1 MFNRNLW
8 LCACS
13 IAALGAASHALAAD
27 VAPAA
32 AVEEVIVTA
41 QKRAENIQDVPLSIM
56 AMTGDQLAKQG
67 VTDVAGLERV
77 IPNLRL
83 DNIAQS
89 AGLTVRIRGFGA
101 SSNAAIDPS
110 VAPYIDGAYIPRPG
124 AMLTSFLDV
133 ANVEVLRG
141 PQGTLF
147 GRNATVGAISL
158 KTNDPSLTSR
168 SGEMEADLGNYGF
181 RKLEAIGNLPVN
193 DVFALRA
200 AAFGSHTDGYV
211 KNRLDGK
218 TYGRSD
224 TFAGRLSGKW
234 EITPD
239 VTWVGRV
246 DYAKTTGDGINLSQV
261 DTSTATA
268 AQLANFT
275 ARTGGNPST
284 LAYPPTFKANE
295 RFDNPSLNDSQ
306 WGVSS
311 DLTWNVKGG
320 YSLRLLDSYR
330 DWSNKQTD
338 GDVVF
343 TPLDLLNRY
352 GSYDSKS
359 QSHELQFISP
369 QGQLAGGHLDFVSGL
384 YYFSEDYDIGE
395 VFDLGSQYCS
405 FAVAAA
411 APPLVGACN
420 AGPKLGAA
428 NGLFSQKASSV
439 AAYAQATIKLTSTL
453 DMILG
458 ARETHDEKTGNFTEV
473 LTNPT
478 AVLVRAPENTSL
490 KFTDSRPSYRANLSW
505 HATDQ
510 IMAFATY
517 STGYK
522 SGGLN
527 SAGGAAALGAKR
539 LFGSET
545 STDIELGVKSVFF
558 DRRLLLNVT
567 LYQTDLDNFQ
577 DRSFDGTSFIVRN
590 AGSVRAQG
598 VEAEGQARPTEHV
611 KLDFGV
617 AYLNSY
623 FTDNRNAPG
632 LPACNG
638 SPTSCPLTQ
647 DLTGRPTTFAPKW
660 QGNIGAE
667 YDTGP
672 FENGFT
678 AQFRTDLSYVS
689 SLFSTNDDNPQSII
703 RPQTLLG
710 ARIDLLTPDKSWK
723 FTLFGENLTDER
735 SFRLKF
741 PQTLDSLFGVRIPTT
756 GATLLRGYMAAPRLY
771 GVKVTKTF

>member
-1 MFNRNLW
+1 
-8 LCACS
+8 
-13 IAALGAASHALAAD
+13 
-27 VAPAA
+27 
-32 AVEEVIVTA
+32 
-41 QKRAENIQDVPLSIM
+41 
-56 AMTGDQLAKQG
+56 
-67 VTDVAGLERV
+67 
-77 IPNLRL
+77 
-83 DNIAQS
+83 
-89 AGLTVRIRGFGA
+89 
-101 SSNAAIDPS
+101 
-110 VAPYIDGAYIPRPG
+110 
-124 AMLTSFLDV
+124 
-133 ANVEVLRG
+133 
-141 PQGTLF
+141 
-147 GRNATVGAISL
+147 
-158 KTNDPSLTSR
+158 
-168 SGEMEADLGNYGF
+168 
-181 RKLEAIGNLPVN
+181 
-193 DVFALRA
+193 
-200 AAFGSHTDGYV
+200 
-211 KNRLDGK
+211 
-218 TYGRSD
+218 
-224 TFAGRLSGKW
+224 
-234 EITPD
+234 
-239 VTWVGRV
+239 
-246 DYAKTTGDGINLSQV
+246 
-261 DTSTATA
+261 
-268 AQLANFT
+268 
-275 ARTGGNPST
+275 
-284 LAYPPTFKANE
+284 
-295 RFDNPSLNDSQ
+295 
-306 WGVSS
+306 
-311 DLTWNVKGG
+311 
-320 YSLRLLDSYR
+320 
-330 DWSNKQTD
+330 
-338 GDVVF
+338 
-343 TPLDLLNRY
+343 
-352 GSYDSKS
+352 
-359 QSHELQFISP
+359 
-369 QGQLAGGHLDFVSGL
+369 
-384 YYFSEDYDIGE
+384 
-395 VFDLGSQYCS
+395 
-405 FAVAAA
+405 
-411 APPLVGACN
+411 VGACN
-420 AGPKLGAA
+420 AAPKLGAA

-439 AAYAQATIKLTSTL
+439 AAYAQATVKLTSTL

-490 KFTDSRPSYRANLSW
+490 KFTDSRPSWRANLSW

-510 IMAFATY
+510 VMAFVTY

-545 STDIELGVKSVFF
+545 STDIEAGVKSVFF

-598 VEAEGQARPTEHV
+598 VEAEGQARPSEHV

-623 FTDNRNAPG
+623 FTDNKNAPG

-647 DLTGRPTTFAPKW
+647 NLTGRPTTFAPKW
-660 QGNIGAE
+660 TGNIGAE

-710 ARIDLLTPDKSWK
+710 ARIDLLTPDKSLK

-741 PQTLDSLFGVRIPTT
+741 PQTLDSLFGVRVPAT